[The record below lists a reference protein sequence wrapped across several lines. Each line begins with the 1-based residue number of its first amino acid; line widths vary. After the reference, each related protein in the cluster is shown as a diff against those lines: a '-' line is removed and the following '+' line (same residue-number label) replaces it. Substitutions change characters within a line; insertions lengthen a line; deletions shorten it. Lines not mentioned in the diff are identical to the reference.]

1 MRTIAALAA
10 LALLTAPAAQAADA
24 RLAVPIRRAPAA
36 PAPAPRQALQ
46 PMVNRTIY
54 SLPNYQ
60 IVVVTSAS
68 DTQPEKS
75 VSGACPTG
83 MKAMSGSA
91 NARSTYPEPTASND
105 DDGVSVGHPVSLFG
119 YPRSMAN
126 VESGPTDEGNG
137 WAASGRLPVVNS
149 DWLIELTIVCVRV

>member
-1 MRTIAALAA
+1 LRAIAALAA
-10 LALLTAPAAQAADA
+10 LLLAAAPAAQAADA
-24 RLAVPIRRAPAA
+24 RLAMPIRKAPATS
-36 PAPAPRQALQ
+36 APRQALQ

-60 IVVVTSAS
+60 IVIVTSAS
-68 DTQPEKS
+68 NTQPDKS
-75 VSGACPTG
+75 VSGACPAG

-91 NARSTYPEPTASND
+91 NARSTYPEPTASNN
-105 DDGVSVGHPVSLFG
+105 DDGVSVGLPVSLFG

-149 DWLIELTIVCVRV
+149 DWLIELTIVCVRI